1 MGMEELQSH
10 DYSQYGID
18 WSGPVPSSDDENTV
32 VVPELPT
39 LSDDETELLQ
49 ALTNL
54 VAEATPEDTWR
65 SKYTVARTFLESS
78 SSQ

>member
-1 MGMEELQSH
+1 MNHPNQQTRVSASLLA
-10 DYSQYGID
+10 YLLY
-18 WSGPVPSSDDENTV
+18 
-32 VVPELPT
+32 
-39 LSDDETELLQ
+39 DETELLQ

-65 SKYTVARTFLESS
+65 SKYTVACIFLESS